1 MVSDRLFEEWI
12 QGVFQ
17 VMTILRKFWEG
28 WKRVGGF
35 IGDVL
40 GRLILTLFYFT
51 LVLPFG
57 LLMRILRDPLSLRS
71 GGSPIWRV
79 REPDEPTIE
88 AARRLS

>member
-1 MVSDRLFEEWI
+1 
-12 QGVFQ
+12 
-17 VMTILRKFWEG
+17 MTVWQKIWGG

-35 IGDVL
+35 IGDLV

-57 LLMRILRDPLSLRS
+57 LIMRLFRDPLALRRDQ
-71 GGSPIWRV
+71 PPAWQAL
-79 REPDEPTIE
+79 EEEEATLD

>member
-1 MVSDRLFEEWI
+1 MKHMSL
-12 QGVFQ
+12 
-17 VMTILRKFWEG
+17 LSKFWQG

-40 GRLILTLFYFT
+40 GRLVLTLLYFT

-57 LLMRILRDPLSLRS
+57 LLMRFFRDPLALRRNGPPAWQS
-71 GGSPIWRV
+71 RK
-79 REPDEPTIE
+79 PDDATME

>member
-1 MVSDRLFEEWI
+1 
-12 QGVFQ
+12 
-17 VMTILRKFWEG
+17 MTILRKFWEG
-28 WKRVGGF
+28 WKRIGGF

-51 LVLPFG
+51 FVLPFG
-57 LLMRILRDPLSLRS
+57 LLMRIFRDPLTLRQ
-71 GGSPIWRV
+71 GEPPAWRA